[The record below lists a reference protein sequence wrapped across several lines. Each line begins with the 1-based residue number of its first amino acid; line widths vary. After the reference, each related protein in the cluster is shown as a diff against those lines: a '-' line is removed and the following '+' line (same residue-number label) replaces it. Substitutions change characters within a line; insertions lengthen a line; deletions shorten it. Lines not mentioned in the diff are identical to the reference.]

1 MALLTRSRSSSP
13 TEEALDR
20 AREVSDQVR
29 EASGE
34 MVERA
39 REAAEPRIAK
49 AREAAEPRIARAK
62 EVAEPQL
69 ERAREASRPAL
80 AQLRRGIGSVLRLL
94 VRVAALVPGLGATVL
109 GGVARG
115 LGSLADRSAELADV
129 DTPSHASSRTR
140 RRRALLW
147 FTGGFAA
154 GAATGYVVAEMNR
167 HEDDAADPRPTAAL
181 PDHAPSGSA
190 DA

>member
-20 AREVSDQVR
+20 ARDLSEQLR

-34 MVERA
+34 VVERA
-39 REAAEPRIAK
+39 REATEPRIAK
-49 AREAAEPRIARAK
+49 AREAAEPQIVRAK
-62 EVAEPQL
+62 EAAEPQL
-69 ERAREASRPAL
+69 ERAREASRPVL
-80 AQLRRGIGSVLRLL
+80 AQVRRAIGTVLRLL
-94 VRVAALVPGLGATVL
+94 VRIAALVPGVGAQVL
-109 GGVARG
+109 EVVARG

-129 DTPSHASSRTR
+129 DTPSHASRRSR
-140 RRRALLW
+140 RRRAALW

-181 PDHAPSGSA
+181 PDRAPTGSA